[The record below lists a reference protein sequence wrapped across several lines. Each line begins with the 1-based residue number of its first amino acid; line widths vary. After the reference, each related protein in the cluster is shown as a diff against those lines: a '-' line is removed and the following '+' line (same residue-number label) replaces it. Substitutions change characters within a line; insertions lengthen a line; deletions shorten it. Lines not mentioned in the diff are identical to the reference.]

1 MTEYS
6 TAGHV
11 SSSID
16 VQIVPAL
23 GSRKLNSATPSVVEQ
38 FLDEHH
44 RRHRPLPVTIRP
56 RTPTARSRN
65 LRTHQPCCRRYTS
78 MMPDDLG
85 GSLCSR
91 LCTAS
96 WPGIGPDLGSAL
108 GFPGHGMPTSAAA
121 RFLASRRRPA
131 RGARLRVQA
140 YPAPCRRWSAHPRT
154 APSEPT
160 NSSITSRSCRGV
172 GAERR
177 ARAGPGT
184 VEHW

>member
-108 GFPGHGMPTSAAA
+108 GFPGHGNADVRRRAVSGFAPPPGP
-121 RFLASRRRPA
+121 RRPA
-131 RGARLRVQA
+131 S
-140 YPAPCRRWSAHPRT
+140 SA
-154 APSEPT
+154 
-160 NSSITSRSCRGV
+160 GV
-172 GAERR
+172 
-177 ARAGPGT
+177 PGT
-184 VEHW
+184 VSSMVRPSTNCAVGAHKQLDHKPEL